1 MLGERDIGDCLD
13 DPAVT
18 AETTMVGPMT
28 RKDEYLGSSPE

>member
-18 AETTMVGPMT
+18 AETTEHAGVKAAQAT
-28 RKDEYLGSSPE
+28 